1 MSKQE
6 RTDLEKLVVQIQDAG
21 QEWIEAKLKSD
32 QLNDGEKNYLAA
44 LMNGIE
50 QQFKNTKISETKL
63 DRLARGTPEFG
74 NYVIGKCAAVA
85 ETGRKKVRYEALQ
98 NLWEAKRSELAFER
112 EKLSKGI
119 YHEGRG

>member
-1 MSKQE
+1 MSKTE
-6 RTDLEKLVVQIQDAG
+6 PISLEKLVIEIQTAG
-21 QEWIEAKLKSD
+21 QEWIETKLKSD
-32 QLNDGEKNYLAA
+32 QLADGEKNYLAA

-50 QQFKNTKISETKL
+50 EQFKNAKISEAKL

-74 NYVIGKCAAVA
+74 NYVVGKCAAIA

-112 EKLSKGI
+112 EKIAKGI
-119 YHEGRG
+119 FHAGG